1 MMGGGKTRTP
11 RRVRMASRVR
21 RLGVA
26 ALVATAAGLMV
37 LASACSLTAQDHGGR
52 DPSRHEH
59 SRHDHSRHDHSRQ
72 DHSRQDHSRLDDSAT
87 RAPAIAPTFAAH
99 RAQALAALESR
110 RRYVSADMQAETE
123 WNLPR
128 EWRPAGTPRGGALL
142 VHGLGDSPWSFV
154 DIAPRLAERG
164 LLVRTVLLPGHG
176 TAPADLMDI
185 RLEDWQRVL
194 REQVAA
200 LRDTVGDGPLYLGGF
215 STGANLVLD
224 YAQAHAEIAGLLL
237 VSPALRSGS
246 RWEWLTPL
254 LAPVMP
260 WLLSTG
266 DDRPQQ
272 TPVRYLNTPTNGFA
286 QYYRSNVAARAAL
299 NARPYDK
306 PALLIVAEHDSVVDS
321 HYVRQVFGT
330 RFTHPASRLI
340 WYGAEQ
346 GNASGD
352 VLVDARADVR
362 LAGSVD
368 ASVGA
373 SRDAK
378 ADGSAGTGRVLVRP
392 DRLPAERIS
401 QFSHMGV
408 LFSDANPLY
417 GRQGSLRL
425 CLNGQEPAEYQRCVD
440 GAEVWYSDWGYR
452 EPGKVHARLTYNP
465 YFAWQTGVMLSVLG
479 LDGAAG
485 AVPATASATA
495 LPTTSATTSATAS
508 AAASYDASPASP
520 AESGSAS
527 PTASP
532 TASR

>member
-1 MMGGGKTRTP
+1 MIGGDSGRTP
-11 RRVRMASRVR
+11 RSVRMANRVR
-21 RLGVA
+21 RLGTA
-26 ALVATAAGLMV
+26 AMIPVAAGLIA
-37 LASACSLTAQDHGGR
+37 LASACSVTA
-52 DPSRHEH
+52 
-59 SRHDHSRHDHSRQ
+59 RHD
-72 DHSRQDHSRLDDSAT
+72 AV
-87 RAPAIAPTFAAH
+87 APRPSIAPTFAAH
-99 RAQALAALESR
+99 RAEALAALEGR
-110 RRYVSADMQAETE
+110 RRYVSADMRAETE

-176 TAPADLMDI
+176 TAPSDLMGVT
-185 RLEDWQRVL
+185 LEDWQRVL
-194 REQVAA
+194 REQAAA
-200 LRDTVGDGPLYLGGF
+200 LRDTVGEAPLYLGGF

-224 YAQAHAEIAGLLL
+224 YAQAHPEVAGLLL

-246 RWEWLTPL
+246 RWEWLTPW
-254 LAPVMP
+254 LAPVVP

-340 WYGAEQ
+340 WYGAGE
-346 GNASGD
+346 GNAAA
-352 VLVDARADVR
+352 DAVVNASADAVPN
-362 LAGSVD
+362 AG
-368 ASVGA
+368 A
-373 SRDAK
+373 
-378 ADGSAGTGRVLVRP
+378 GRVLVRP

-408 LFSDANPLY
+408 LFSAANPLY

-425 CLNGQEPAEYQRCVD
+425 CLNGQEPAEYRRCVD
-440 GAEVWYSDWGYR
+440 GGEVWYSDWGYR

-479 LDGAAG
+479 LDGSAAP
-485 AVPATASATA
+485 VPGLA
-495 LPTTSATTSATAS
+495 PTTAAATPS
-508 AAASYDASPASP
+508 AAAP
-520 AESGSAS
+520 SA
-527 PTASP
+527 
-532 TASR
+532 ASRTTSQ

>member
-1 MMGGGKTRTP
+1 MTGGGKTRTP
-11 RRVRMASRVR
+11 WRVRMASRVR
-21 RLGVA
+21 GLGAA
-26 ALVATAAGLMV
+26 ALIATAAGSMV
-37 LASACSLTAQDHGGR
+37 LASACSITA
-52 DPSRHEH
+52 
-59 SRHDHSRHDHSRQ
+59 RHDTAAREPSS
-72 DHSRQDHSRLDDSAT
+72 
-87 RAPAIAPTFAAH
+87 APTFAAH
-99 RAQALAALESR
+99 RAQALAALEGR
-110 RRYVSADMQAETE
+110 RRYVSADMRAETE

-176 TAPADLMDI
+176 TAPSDLMSV

-200 LRDTVGDGPLYLGGF
+200 LRDSVGDGPLYLGGF

-224 YAQAHAEIAGLLL
+224 YAQTHAEIAGLLL

-246 RWEWLTPL
+246 RWEWLTPW
-254 LAPVMP
+254 LAPVVP

-299 NARPYDK
+299 SARPYDK
-306 PALLIVAEHDSVVDS
+306 PALLIVAQHDSVVDS
-321 HYVRQVFGT
+321 HYVREVFGT

-340 WYGAEQ
+340 WYGAEE
-346 GNASGD
+346 G
-352 VLVDARADVR
+352 DARAD
-362 LAGSVD
+362 AG
-368 ASVGA
+368 A
-373 SRDAK
+373 
-378 ADGSAGTGRVLVRP
+378 GRVLVRP

-417 GRQGSLRL
+417 GRHGSLRL
-425 CLNGQEPAEYQRCVD
+425 CLNGQEPTEYTRCVD
-440 GAEVWYSDWGYR
+440 GGEVWYSDWGYR

-465 YFAWQTGVMLSVLG
+465 YFNWQTGVMLSVLG
-479 LDGAAG
+479 LDGAAAA
-485 AVPATASATA
+485 AVPATAA
-495 LPTTSATTSATAS
+495 ATAS
-508 AAASYDASPASP
+508 Q
-520 AESGSAS
+520 
-527 PTASP
+527 TASP
-532 TASR
+532 TASQ

>member
-1 MMGGGKTRTP
+1 MSGGGKTRTP
-11 RRVRMASRVR
+11 SVRMANRVR
-21 RLGVA
+21 RVGAAAAVVA
-26 ALVATAAGLMV
+26 AAGLMV
-37 LASACSLTAQDHGGR
+37 LASACSITAQDGTAAR
-52 DPSRHEH
+52 TPS
-59 SRHDHSRHDHSRQ
+59 
-72 DHSRQDHSRLDDSAT
+72 
-87 RAPAIAPTFAAH
+87 IAPTFAAH
-99 RAQALAALESR
+99 RAQALAALEGR
-110 RRYVSADMQAETE
+110 RRYVSADMRAETE

-128 EWRPAGTPRGGALL
+128 EWHSVGAPKGGALL

-176 TAPADLMDI
+176 TAPSDLMGVT
-185 RLEDWQRVL
+185 LEDWQRVL

-224 YAQAHAEIAGLLL
+224 YAQAHPEVAGLLL

-246 RWEWLTPL
+246 RWEWLTPW
-254 LAPVMP
+254 LAPVVP

-299 NARPYDK
+299 DARPYDK

-346 GNASGD
+346 GMA
-352 VLVDARADVR
+352 
-362 LAGSVD
+362 SVD
-368 ASVGA
+368 VSL
-373 SRDAK
+373 
-378 ADGSAGTGRVLVRP
+378 DGSAGRVLVRP

-425 CLNGQEPAEYQRCVD
+425 CLNGQEPAEYRRCVD
-440 GAEVWYSDWGYR
+440 GGEVWYSDWGYR

-465 YFAWQTGVMLSVLG
+465 YFTWQTGVMLSVLG
-479 LDGAAG
+479 LEGTAA
-485 AVPATASATA
+485 AVPTTA
-495 LPTTSATTSATAS
+495 
-508 AAASYDASPASP
+508 PASP
-520 AESGSAS
+520 AAS
-527 PTASP
+527 PAASLTTAP
-532 TASR
+532 TTAR

>member
-1 MMGGGKTRTP
+1 MTDRGKTRTP
-11 RRVRMASRVR
+11 RRVRLASRVR
-21 RLGVA
+21 GLGAA
-26 ALVATAAGLMV
+26 ALIATAAVSMV
-37 LASACSLTAQDHGGR
+37 LASACSITAQDATAAHT
-52 DPSRHEH
+52 PSV
-59 SRHDHSRHDHSRQ
+59 
-72 DHSRQDHSRLDDSAT
+72 
-87 RAPAIAPTFAAH
+87 APTFVAH
-99 RAQALAALESR
+99 RAQALAALEGR
-110 RRYVSADMQAETE
+110 RRYVSADPRTETE

-176 TAPADLMDI
+176 TVPSDLMGV

-200 LRDTVGDGPLYLGGF
+200 LRDSVGDGPLYLGGF

-246 RWEWLTPL
+246 RWEWLTPW

-266 DDRPQQ
+266 EDRPQQ

-299 NARPYDK
+299 SARPYDK

-321 HYVRQVFGT
+321 HYVREVFGT

-340 WYGAEQ
+340 WYGMEQ
-346 GNASGD
+346 GDAGVD
-352 VLVDARADVR
+352 PGVDAGV
-362 LAGSVD
+362 
-368 ASVGA
+368 
-373 SRDAK
+373 
-378 ADGSAGTGRVLVRP
+378 GRVLVRA

-417 GRQGSLRL
+417 GRQGWLRL
-425 CLNGQEPAEYQRCVD
+425 CLNGQEPTEYQRCVD
-440 GAEVWYSDWGYR
+440 GGEVWYSDWGYR
-452 EPGKVHARLTYNP
+452 EAGKVHARLTYNP
-465 YFAWQTGVMLSVLG
+465 YFNWQAGVMLSVLG
-479 LDGAAG
+479 LDGAAA
-485 AVPATASATA
+485 AVPARTTTTTTATA
-495 LPTTSATTSATAS
+495 RATTTA
-508 AAASYDASPASP
+508 
-520 AESGSAS
+520 
-527 PTASP
+527 TASP
-532 TASR
+532 TASQ

>member
-1 MMGGGKTRTP
+1 MIGGVRTRTP

-37 LASACSLTAQDHGGR
+37 LASACSLTAQDHGGQ
-52 DPSRHEH
+52 DPSRHDH

-72 DHSRQDHSRLDDSAT
+72 DHSRQDHNGLDDSAA

-176 TAPADLMDI
+176 TAPADLMGV

-246 RWEWLTPL
+246 RWEWLTPW

-321 HYVRQVFGT
+321 HYVREVFGT

-340 WYGAEQ
+340 WYGGQQ

-352 VLVDARADVR
+352 VRVSARPDASFA
-362 LAGSVD
+362 ASVD
-368 ASVGA
+368 
-373 SRDAK
+373 
-378 ADGSAGTGRVLVRP
+378 P
-392 DRLPAERIS
+392 
-401 QFSHMGV
+401 
-408 LFSDANPLY
+408 
-417 GRQGSLRL
+417 
-425 CLNGQEPAEYQRCVD
+425 
-440 GAEVWYSDWGYR
+440 
-452 EPGKVHARLTYNP
+452 
-465 YFAWQTGVMLSVLG
+465 
-479 LDGAAG
+479 
-485 AVPATASATA
+485 
-495 LPTTSATTSATAS
+495 
-508 AAASYDASPASP
+508 
-520 AESGSAS
+520 
-527 PTASP
+527 
-532 TASR
+532 

>member
-1 MMGGGKTRTP
+1 MSGGGKTRTP
-11 RRVRMASRVR
+11 SVRMANRVR
-21 RLGVA
+21 RVGAAAAVVA
-26 ALVATAAGLMV
+26 AAGLMV
-37 LASACSLTAQDHGGR
+37 LASACSITAQDGTAAR
-52 DPSRHEH
+52 TPS
-59 SRHDHSRHDHSRQ
+59 
-72 DHSRQDHSRLDDSAT
+72 
-87 RAPAIAPTFAAH
+87 IAPTFAAH
-99 RAQALAALESR
+99 RAQALAALEGR
-110 RRYVSADMQAETE
+110 RRYVSADMRAETE

-128 EWRPAGTPRGGALL
+128 EWHPVGAPKGGALL

-176 TAPADLMDI
+176 TAPSDLMGVT
-185 RLEDWQRVL
+185 LEDWQRVL

-224 YAQAHAEIAGLLL
+224 YAQAHPEVAGLLL

-246 RWEWLTPL
+246 RWEWLTPW
-254 LAPVMP
+254 LAPVVP

-299 NARPYDK
+299 DARPYDK

-346 GNASGD
+346 GMA
-352 VLVDARADVR
+352 
-362 LAGSVD
+362 SVD
-368 ASVGA
+368 VSL
-373 SRDAK
+373 
-378 ADGSAGTGRVLVRP
+378 DGSAGRVLVRP

-425 CLNGQEPAEYQRCVD
+425 CLNGQEPAEYRRCVD
-440 GAEVWYSDWGYR
+440 GGEVWYSDWGYR

-465 YFAWQTGVMLSVLG
+465 YFTWQTGVMLSVLG
-479 LDGAAG
+479 LEGAAA
-485 AVPATASATA
+485 AVPTTATASPA
-495 LPTTSATTSATAS
+495 
-508 AAASYDASPASP
+508 ASPA
-520 AESGSAS
+520 AS
-527 PTASP
+527 LTTAPT
-532 TASR
+532 TAR

>member
-1 MMGGGKTRTP
+1 MIGGSKPRTP
-11 RRVRMASRVR
+11 QGVRMADRVR
-21 RLGVA
+21 RLGAA
-26 ALVATAAGLMV
+26 ALIATAAGLSMV
-37 LASACSLTAQDHGGR
+37 FAAACSTTAQDDTAGR
-52 DPSRHEH
+52 TP
-59 SRHDHSRHDHSRQ
+59 
-72 DHSRQDHSRLDDSAT
+72 AT
-87 RAPAIAPTFAAH
+87 APTFAAH
-99 RAQALAALESR
+99 RAQALAALEGR
-110 RRYVSADMQAETE
+110 RRYVSADMRAETE

-128 EWRPAGTPRGGALL
+128 EWRPAGTPQGGALL

-176 TAPADLMDI
+176 TAPSDLMGV

-194 REQVAA
+194 REQVTA
-200 LRDTVGDGPLYLGGF
+200 LRDSVGEGPLYLGGF

-246 RWEWLTPL
+246 RWEWLTPW
-254 LAPVMP
+254 LAPVVP

-299 NARPYDK
+299 DARPYDR
-306 PALLIVAEHDSVVDS
+306 PALLIVAEHDSVVDA
-321 HYVRQVFGT
+321 HYVREVFGT

-340 WYGAEQ
+340 WYGTEE
-346 GNASGD
+346 GKASA
-352 VLVDARADVR
+352 DART
-362 LAGSVD
+362 D
-368 ASVGA
+368 ASTGA
-373 SRDAK
+373 S
-378 ADGSAGTGRVLVRP
+378 TGRVLVRP

-408 LFSDANPLY
+408 LFSDGNPLY

-425 CLNGQEPAEYQRCVD
+425 CLNGQEPTEYRRCVD
-440 GAEVWYSDWGYR
+440 GDEVWFSDWGYR

-479 LDGAAG
+479 LDGTAA
-485 AVPATASATA
+485 PAPISATA
-495 LPTTSATTSATAS
+495 LQ
-508 AAASYDASPASP
+508 
-520 AESGSAS
+520 
-527 PTASP
+527 
-532 TASR
+532 

>member
-1 MMGGGKTRTP
+1 MA
-11 RRVRMASRVR
+11 RRVRG
-21 RLGVA
+21 LGTA
-26 ALVATAAGLMV
+26 TLVASAAGLIV
-37 LASACSLTAQDHGGR
+37 LASACSLTV
-52 DPSRHEH
+52 
-59 SRHDHSRHDHSRQ
+59 RHDAAARQ
-72 DHSRQDHSRLDDSAT
+72 PP
-87 RAPAIAPTFAAH
+87 APPTFAAH
-99 RAQALAALESR
+99 RAQALASLEGR
-110 RRYVSADMQAETE
+110 RRYVSADMRAETE

-128 EWRPAGTPRGGALL
+128 EWRPAGPPRGGALL

-176 TAPADLMDI
+176 TAPADLMGVT
-185 RLEDWQRVL
+185 LEDWQRVL

-200 LRDTVGDGPLYLGGF
+200 LRDTVGEGPLYLGGF

-224 YAQAHAEIAGLLL
+224 YAQAHPEVAGLLL

-246 RWEWLTPL
+246 RWEWLTPW
-254 LAPVMP
+254 LAPVVP

-330 RFTHPASRLI
+330 RFTHPSSRLI
-340 WYGAEQ
+340 WYGAGE
-346 GNASGD
+346 GNAGA
-352 VLVDARADVR
+352 DAV
-362 LAGSVD
+362 VD
-368 ASVGA
+368 ASA
-373 SRDAK
+373 
-378 ADGSAGTGRVLVRP
+378 GRVLVRP

-425 CLNGQEPAEYQRCVD
+425 CLNGQEPAEYRRCVD
-440 GAEVWYSDWGYR
+440 GGEVWYSDWGYR

-479 LDGAAG
+479 LDGSAAP
-485 AVPATASATA
+485 APESAPATAA
-495 LPTTSATTSATAS
+495 ATAS
-508 AAASYDASPASP
+508 PAASSM
-520 AESGSAS
+520 AS
-527 PTASP
+527 PTVAPIRSQ
-532 TASR
+532 